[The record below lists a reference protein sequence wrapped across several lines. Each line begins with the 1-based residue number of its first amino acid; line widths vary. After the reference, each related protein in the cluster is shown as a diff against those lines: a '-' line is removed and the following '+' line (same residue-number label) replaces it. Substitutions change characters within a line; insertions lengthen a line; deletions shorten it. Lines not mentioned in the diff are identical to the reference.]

1 MSEQKE
7 KAQPVAYLRAR
18 AAIDVD
24 LSFETVKRTDPNAF
38 PVYRR
43 PPVAPMLLAAA
54 GKAVKE
60 LRAIASEIAD
70 DSLETAANEL
80 EAALNVQ
87 KQLTNH

>member
-7 KAQPVAYLRAR
+7 KAQPVAILEA
-18 AAIDVD
+18 DMKGGGSVKW
-24 LSFETVKRTDPNAF
+24 LSEEYFDPGTLLYAH
-38 PVYRR
+38 
-43 PPVAPMLLAAA
+43 PPTPSALLAAA
-54 GKAVKE
+54 ERAVKE

-70 DSLETAANEL
+70 DSLEAAANEL